1 MPIVFYEEETS
12 TRAKVT
18 LIHHQ
23 PDLLDE
29 ERRAEGIEVESIPK
43 KESRKGKTGVLY
55 INPENKELWY
65 EYIDRPLNTEEI
77 TEEYQNEID
86 AIRKSAQIAT
96 RDKIK
101 ADELSDDELLSLVKV
116 YSDWDVG
123 IDYVVGDLVNYHNKL
138 WEVIQDHTSQAD
150 WAPDVASS
158 LFTEKTPEGV
168 ITEWK
173 QPTGAHDAY
182 NTGDQ
187 VLYNDETYESIIDD
201 NVWNPEEY
209 PEGWNEI

>member
-1 MPIVFYEEETS
+1 MALVFYEKETD

-18 LIHHQ
+18 LIHYQ

-29 ERRAEGIEVESIPK
+29 ERRAEGIEVENIPE
-43 KESRKGKTGVLY
+43 KENLKGKTALPY
-55 INPENKELWY
+55 INPETAEFWY
-65 EYIDRPLNTEEI
+65 EYIDRPLTSEEVA
-77 TEEYQNEID
+77 EEYQNEVDSIKM
-86 AIRKSAQIAT
+86 AAQIAT

-101 ADELSDDELLSLVKV
+101 AGELSDEELLTLVKI
-116 YSDWDVG
+116 YPSWDVG
-123 IDYVVGDLVNYHNKL
+123 IDYKVGDLVNYHNRL
-138 WEVIQDHTSQAD
+138 WEVLQDHTSQAD
-150 WAPDVASS
+150 WSPDVAHS

-187 VLYNDETYESIIDD
+187 VLYNDKTYESTIDA